1 MNQGR
6 IIVITGAP
14 GTGKTTTA
22 SAVAKES
29 DLEKSVHMHTDD
41 FYHYLSKGAIPPH
54 LPESNEQNLI
64 VIEAFLEAAKRYARG
79 GYDVIVDGIVG
90 PWFLEPWL
98 NIVQEHYEVHYIV
111 LRASKEETMKRAIE
125 RSKLDRETNI
135 ELVETMWN
143 QFSNL
148 GIYELNVI
156 DTTAHSI
163 KDTVSA
169 VKEKVDVLKKFID
182 NKNDFGFI
190 AKINNKIVGFA
201 FGYILL
207 KPDGRKVFYLDA
219 IDVMPDFQGK
229 GYGTGLISFA
239 RDYAKTIDCYEMF
252 LITNRSNISAC
263 KCYEKAGGINDAD
276 DEVVYVYDF
285 REEN

>member
-22 SAVAKES
+22 SVVAKES

-79 GYDVIVDGIVG
+79 GYDVIVDGI
-90 PWFLEPWL
+90 E
-98 NIVQEHYEVHYIV
+98 
-111 LRASKEETMKRAIE
+111 
-125 RSKLDRETNI
+125 
-135 ELVETMWN
+135 
-143 QFSNL
+143 
-148 GIYELNVI
+148 
-156 DTTAHSI
+156 
-163 KDTVSA
+163 
-169 VKEKVDVLKKFID
+169 
-182 NKNDFGFI
+182 
-190 AKINNKIVGFA
+190 
-201 FGYILL
+201 
-207 KPDGRKVFYLDA
+207 
-219 IDVMPDFQGK
+219 GK

-239 RDYAKTIDCYEMF
+239 RDYAKTIDCYKMY

-263 KCYEKAGGINDAD
+263 KCYEKAGGINKVD
-276 DEVVYVYDF
+276 DEIIYVYDF
-285 REEN
+285 KEKN

>member
-22 SAVAKES
+22 SVVAKES

-79 GYDVIVDGIVG
+79 GY
-90 PWFLEPWL
+90 
-98 NIVQEHYEVHYIV
+98 N
-111 LRASKEETMKRAIE
+111 
-125 RSKLDRETNI
+125 
-135 ELVETMWN
+135 
-143 QFSNL
+143 
-148 GIYELNVI
+148 
-156 DTTAHSI
+156 
-163 KDTVSA
+163 
-169 VKEKVDVLKKFID
+169 VDVLKKFID

>member
-1 MNQGR
+1 MTK
-6 IIVITGAP
+6 VFTTGCP
-14 GTGKTTTA
+14 TC
-22 SAVAKES
+22 
-29 DLEKSVHMHTDD
+29 
-41 FYHYLSKGAIPPH
+41 YC
-54 LPESNEQNLI
+54 NL
-64 VIEAFLEAAKRYARG
+64 R
-79 GYDVIVDGIVG
+79 
-90 PWFLEPWL
+90 
-98 NIVQEHYEVHYIV
+98 
-111 LRASKEETMKRAIE
+111 
-125 RSKLDRETNI
+125 
-135 ELVETMWN
+135 
-143 QFSNL
+143 
-148 GIYELNVI
+148 
-156 DTTAHSI
+156 
-163 KDTVSA
+163 
-169 VKEKVDVLKKFID
+169 KKFID